1 MITGQDLDHG
11 RNGYY
16 LASTG
21 SVAWDDIY
29 AAMAKGLAKR
39 KVVDDENVR
48 EADKDVLQ
56 RMAKALKCPS
66 GFVPVQVG
74 GQ

>member
-39 KVVDDENVR
+39 KVVVDENLR
-48 EADKDVLQ
+48 EADGHVLQ
-56 RMAKALKCPS
+56 RMAKALQCPS
-66 GFVPVQVG
+66 EFVPVQLG